1 MEQLPNIVKPKRSE
15 GVPKETPERNS
26 LEPIARTLSHAFPD
40 ATWGSVGAISRAD
53 YFAAGMQEQLRILAR
68 AVATDAAANAV
79 TAHDVVRAL
88 GEADDEKVRAVAA
101 FAVPVLFAAPNDQL
115 KALRVT
121 GAFAGTWPHEASAGI
136 VHQIAF
142 DLGANS
148 VISHALDWITDDNEA
163 VRRLATESLRPR
175 LMMAPHLVDL
185 KADPTPLRMLYEP
198 LLDDPS
204 MYVRNSV
211 ANGINDVSKDHPE
224 AVLRWAGEW
233 LSGSPSERTRKL
245 LKRGLR
251 TLVDEGNA
259 EALGLLGYA
268 GPEAFS
274 ARWHSDLP
282 EVVHLN
288 EKVRFEIDLANESDA
303 PAAPVVTMRLEFPGR
318 ASAVRTST
326 YQMWRGTL
334 APSAR
339 RAISKTI
346 HFADKSR
353 QPLEPGKV
361 GARVQVSGADALAGE
376 FRFTRGT

>member
-1 MEQLPNIVKPKRSE
+1 MTQLPTIVEPKRSE

-26 LEPIARTLSHAFPD
+26 LEPIAHTLSRAFPD
-40 ATWGSVGAISRAD
+40 ATWGSLVAISRDA
-53 YFAAGMQEQLRILAR
+53 YFATGMQEQLRMLAR
-68 AVATDAAANAV
+68 AVATDAAANGVA
-79 TAHDVVRAL
+79 AHDVVGAL

-101 FAVPVLFAAPNDQL
+101 FAVPLLYAAPDDQL
-115 KALRVT
+115 NALRVT

-142 DLGANS
+142 DLGAGA
-148 VISHALDWITDDNEA
+148 VMPHALDWITDEDEA

-198 LLDDPS
+198 LLGDPS

-224 AVLRWAGEW
+224 AVLLWAGEW

-245 LKRGLR
+245 LERGLR
-251 TLVDEGNA
+251 TLVDEGDP
-259 EALGLLGYA
+259 EALSRLGYA

-274 ARWHSDLP
+274 ASWHADLP

-288 EKVRFEIDLANESDA
+288 EKVRFEIDLANETDA
-303 PAAPVVTMRLEFPGR
+303 HAQAVVLMRLQFPGR
-318 ASAVRTST
+318 GSAVRTST
-326 YQMWRGTL
+326 YQVWKGTL

-339 RAISKTI
+339 RTIGKMI

-353 QPLEPGKV
+353 QPLEPGMV
-361 GARVQVSGADALAGE
+361 AARVQVSGADALVGE
-376 FRFTRGT
+376 FRFTRT